1 MKSKYLFI
9 SALATIILATA
20 CGSSPKKSEEPTT
33 QPAATEVVTPAVVE
47 EVVLNG
53 DPNKASHIVIS
64 KETMT
69 LKLYDSSNRVI
80 FNFPIAVGKN
90 YGNKQ
95 KPGDMKTP
103 EGEFSVQ
110 QIVNASAW
118 SHDFKDGKG
127 VIQHAYGDWF
137 IRLKTPGHSGIG
149 IHGTHDPN
157 SIGTRATEGCIRL
170 NNENLNKLQPLV
182 YTGMKVT
189 ILTSQRDQQADGL
202 VAASEQ
208 GAPEVTPT
216 PTPTEEKSA
225 EEPKVEEKKTEE
237 KKAEEPKKEEKK
249 AEEKKAE
256 PTPAPAAAVG
266 EIIEVTLESGQ
277 TLGHLAVKYNTSSK
291 DIMELNGI
299 EDATKVR
306 AGQKLKVRQ
315 GAPKAEKKEAKSDPS
330 GTYHT
335 IQSGDTFG
343 KLAKQYGTTSS
354 EIQKLNPDVNPNS
367 LQINQKIRV
376 K

>member
-9 SALATIILATA
+9 TALASIILATA
-20 CGSSPKKSEEPTT
+20 CGSTPKKSEKSEEVAP
-33 QPAATEVVTPAVVE
+33 QPAATEVVTTPPVE
-47 EVVLNG
+47 EVTLNG
-53 DPNKASHIVIS
+53 DPNKASYIVIS

-69 LKLYDSSNRVI
+69 LKLYDSNNRVI
-80 FNFPIAVGKN
+80 FNFPVAVGKN
-90 YGNKQ
+90 YGNKRRT
-95 KPGDMKTP
+95 GDMKTP
-103 EGEFSVQ
+103 EGEFRVDGITS
-110 QIVNASAW
+110 ASAW
-118 SHDFKDGKG
+118 THDFNDGKG

-137 IRLKTPGHSGIG
+137 IRLVTPPHSGIG

-157 SIGTRATEGCIRL
+157 SIGKRATEGCIRL

-182 YTGMKVT
+182 KTGMKV
-189 ILTSQRDQQADGL
+189 IIETSKRDQQADGL
-202 VAASEQ
+202 LAENEQ
-208 GAPEVTPT
+208 NAQEVTPT
-216 PTPTEEKSA
+216 PAPA
-225 EEPKVEEKKTEE
+225 EE
-237 KKAEEPKKEEKK
+237 KKAEKKAEEKKQEEKK

-256 PTPAPAAAVG
+256 EKKQQPAPAPVATVG

-299 EDATKVR
+299 EDARKVR

-315 GAPKAEKKEAKSDPS
+315 GAPKAEKKAPQTPAE

-343 KLAKQYGTTSS
+343 KLAKQYGTTAS
-354 EIQKLNPDVNPNS
+354 EIQKLNPDINPNS
-367 LQINQKIRV
+367 LQINQKVRV

>member
-1 MKSKYLFI
+1 MKSNYFFI
-9 SALATIILATA
+9 PTFAALILAVA
-20 CGSSPKKSEEPTT
+20 CGSSPKKSETSKEPTV
-33 QPAATEVVTPAVVE
+33 QPTPTEVVTTPPAE

-53 DPNKASHIVIS
+53 DPNKAKYIVIS

-80 FNFPIAVGKN
+80 FNFPVAVGKN
-90 YGNKQ
+90 YGNKR

-110 QIVNASAW
+110 QIVSASAW

-127 VIQHAYGDWF
+127 VIPHAYGDWF
-137 IRLKTPGHSGIG
+137 IRLKTPPHSGIG
-149 IHGTHDPN
+149 IHGTHAPS

-182 YTGMKVT
+182 KIGMPVT
-189 ILTSQRDQQADGL
+189 IESSIRDREADGL
-202 VAASEQ
+202 VEAKEQ
-208 GAPEVTPT
+208 ETPAVTPT
-216 PTPTEEKSA
+216 PTEDTKKTEVSKVEEKRA
-225 EEPKVEEKKTEE
+225 EEPKVEER
-237 KKAEEPKKEEKK
+237 K
-249 AEEKKAE
+249 AEEKRPE
-256 PTPAPAAAVG
+256 PTPAPTVAVG

-299 EDATKVR
+299 EDARKVR

-315 GAPKAEKKEAKSDPS
+315 GAPKAEKKEPQTASN

-354 EIQKLNPDVNPNS
+354 EIQRLNPDVNPNS